1 MRAKG
6 AEKLRLSACVQL
18 LSAAGSGH
26 GEKRKAKSPG
36 QIFQP
41 GHNKDGMAG

>member
-6 AEKLRLSACVQL
+6 AEKLRLSACVR
-18 LSAAGSGH
+18 LSALSRGH

>member
-6 AEKLRLSACVQL
+6 AEKLRLSACVR
-18 LSAAGSGH
+18 LSALGRGH